1 MNVKSTLSFE
11 QFLAVKDKLIDIS
24 DTWSDLW
31 ALTFYTGASAGRLI
45 ALRYDHVDDNAM
57 LLQGSRHLKAL
68 CVELSP
74 PAVAIL
80 NRRREK
86 YPDDIFVFQ
95 SHSNRVKYERRP
107 VTLIAFNTALGRA
120 AKPLSDVTVS
130 SSSARKVYR
139 YTPHS

>member
-1 MNVKSTLSFE
+1 MNVKGALSFK
-11 QFLAVKDKLIDIS
+11 QFLAVKDKLIDVS

-31 ALTFYTGASAGRLI
+31 ALTFYTEVSAGRLI
-45 ALRYDHVDDNAM
+45 ALRYDHVDGNTM
-57 LLQGSRHLKAL
+57 LLQGQGRLKAL
-68 CVELSP
+68 YVELSP

-120 AKPLSDVTVS
+120 AKSLPDVTVS

-139 YTPHS
+139 HTHHS

>member
-1 MNVKSTLSFE
+1 MKSTLSFE

-31 ALTFYTGASAGRLI
+31 ALTFYTGVSAGRLI
-45 ALRYDHVDDNAM
+45 TLRYDHVDDNAM
-57 LLQGSRHLKAL
+57 LLQGQRHLKAL
-68 CVELSP
+68 YVELSP
-74 PAVAIL
+74 PVMAIL

-95 SHSNRVKYERRP
+95 SHSNRVKYEQRP
-107 VTLIAFNTALGRA
+107 VTLIAFNTALGRV
-120 AKPLSDVTVS
+120 AKSLSDVTVS

>member
-1 MNVKSTLSFE
+1 MKGALSFK
-11 QFLAVKDKLIDIS
+11 QFLAVKDKLIDVS

-31 ALTFYTGASAGRLI
+31 ALTFYTGVSAGRLI
-45 ALRYDHVDDNAM
+45 ALRYDHVDGNTM
-57 LLQGSRHLKAL
+57 VLQGQGHLKAL
-68 CVELSP
+68 YVELSP

-120 AKPLSDVTVS
+120 AKSLPDVTVS

-139 YTPHS
+139 YTHHN